1 MIGFV
6 MVGTNDLSKSITYYD
21 ALLDLL
27 DLKRVDTSDDYAAYA
42 PKNNP
47 ENIEFYVTKPA
58 NGDKANFGNGTQIS
72 FIADAKEVVKKF
84 HELAVKLGGKS
95 EGDPG
100 ERPEGSKVYYSYVI
114 DLDGNKI
121 CVFANI

>member
-27 DLKRVDTSDDYAAYA
+27 DLKRVDTSDKYAAYA

-47 ENIEFYVTKPA
+47 ENIEFYVTNPA
-58 NGDKANFGNGTQIS
+58 NKENATYGNGTQIS
-72 FIADAKEVVKKF
+72 FLVNSKDMVDKF
-84 HELAVKLGGKS
+84 YNLGIKLGGKD
-95 EGDPG
+95 EGAPG
-100 ERPEGSKVYYSYVI
+100 IRSGDYYCYLR
-114 DLDGNKI
+114 DLDENKVCAFVKI
-121 CVFANI
+121 DN